1 MSSLI
6 IAFVSLLLG
15 AALMHWRQRA
25 RLSDKESG
33 HVQELQRLKTSN
45 QHLLA
50 QQTSRTAAL
59 FDAMVE
65 GVLVLDANRRVVM
78 ANTAMRELFNVG
90 NEAIGHPLID
100 ALRLHA
106 VHDIVQR
113 TLGEGQAIDEEI
125 EVTRIDSANRQFQVN
140 SALIGGDSQGMVL
153 VFNDITRLKQ
163 LEETRREFIANVSH
177 ELRTPLSVIKGC
189 AETLT
194 LPGGVDVPKFASM
207 IERHADRLTLLVEDL
222 LTLSSIE
229 SGYVTM
235 NVKPVNLSALVR
247 QVVESLAPKASER
260 DVAVHNDVDEG
271 CNVHGDAV
279 RLHQVLTNLIENA
292 IKYGHEHGDVMVGSV
307 RTATAIILSVSDDGP
322 GIPGDARERVFERFY
337 RLDKARSREQGGTG
351 LGLAIVKHIVQAH
364 GGRVWVETSEG
375 GGAKFC
381 LTLPVS
387 SANEDAKG

>member
-1 MSSLI
+1 MSDFITAL
-6 IAFVSLLLG
+6 VSLLIGG
-15 AALMHWRQRA
+15 ALVHWWQRS
-25 RLSDKESG
+25 RLRELRRSHE
-33 HVQELQRLKTSN
+33 HELQRLKSS
-45 QHLLA
+45 QQLLHT

-90 NEAIGHPLID
+90 SEAIGHPLID
-100 ALRLHA
+100 VLRLHL

-113 TLGEGQAIDEEI
+113 TLGEGRALDEEI
-125 EVTRIDSANRQFQVN
+125 EVPLLGVANRHFQVN
-140 SALIGGDSQGMVL
+140 SALIGGEAQGMVL

-194 LPGGVDVPKFASM
+194 LPGGIDVPKFASM

-229 SGYVTM
+229 SGYMTM
-235 NVKPVNLSALVR
+235 QMQTVSLVSTVRNVIEALAAR
-247 QVVESLAPKASER
+247 AAER
-260 DVAVHNDVDEG
+260 DVALHNDIHEETRVT
-271 CNVHGDAV
+271 GDPT

-292 IKYGHEHGDVMVGSV
+292 IKYGNEHGDVLVEAATTPSSV
-307 RTATAIILSVSDDGP
+307 VVSVSDDGP
-322 GIPGDARERVFERFY
+322 GIPAEARERVFERFY

-364 GGRVWVETSEG
+364 GGRVWVEKSVA

-381 LTLPVS
+381 FFLPLTHS
-387 SANEDAKG
+387 SSS